1 MSSPSRVRIV
11 AAFAVIYVLWGTT
24 FLGIHYALETLPPFL
39 MGSVRFLLSGAVLF
53 GWALSRGASRP
64 SRSQWKTAVVAGSF
78 FMLVGQGGVA
88 WGQQS
93 VPTGVASVLVGTI
106 PMWIL
111 VLEWIRPRGQRPG
124 LLVTL
129 GLLLGFSGVVVLL
142 APWESGARQIDVLG
156 AGAVLLAA
164 VAWAAGTLFVRDADK
179 PASGAQSAGMQML
192 AGGAL
197 LLVPAAL
204 HGDFT
209 RVSPADISLTS
220 VLAVLYLV
228 VFSSII
234 AFGSYSWLLG
244 VCRPTRVATF
254 AYVNP
259 VVAVG
264 LGWLFVGEPL
274 SGRMVLAM
282 AVTIGAVALVST
294 SPATVGDSSAAPA
307 IEAPCC
313 FDTAGDEEAPA
324 GDEAPARG
332 LLDGV
337 GPEAQPA
344 RA

>member
-1 MSSPSRVRIV
+1 MVSSPSRVRIA

-24 FLGIHYALETLPPFL
+24 FLGIHYAIETLPPFL

-53 GWALSRGASRP
+53 GWARFRGVSMP
-64 SRSQWKTAVVAGSF
+64 SKGQWKTAVIAGSF
-78 FMLVGQGGVA
+78 FMLIGQGGVV

-93 VPTGVASVLVGTI
+93 VPTGVTSVLVGTI

-111 VLEWIRPRGQRPG
+111 VLEWLRPRGQRPG
-124 LLVTL
+124 LVVSL

-142 APWESGARQIDVLG
+142 APWRPG
-156 AGAVLLAA
+156 AGEIDPVGAAAVLLAA
-164 VAWAAGTLFVRDADK
+164 LAWAAGTLFVRSADK
-179 PASGAQSAGMQML
+179 PASGPQSAGMQML

-197 LLVPAAL
+197 LLVPATIN
-204 HGDFT
+204 GDWIA
-209 RVSPADISLTS
+209 VSPGDVSLTS

-274 SGRMVLAM
+274 SGRMILAM
-282 AVTIGAVALVST
+282 AVTIGAVAVVS
-294 SPATVGDSSAAPA
+294 SAPARIGDSSAAPA
-307 IEAPCC
+307 LEAPCC
-313 FDTAGDEEAPA
+313 FETTESEEEALGEP
-324 GDEAPARG
+324 GRG
-332 LLDGV
+332 RLEGV
-337 GPEAQPA
+337 GAEAQPA
-344 RA
+344 VV